1 MYIMFRKKS
10 TPPHYVHFQKK
21 LIVFTYCYLYM
32 HGYRASIGAWV
43 PQSPLSVACICM
55 GVETSI
61 GAWVPQSS
69 LRAICMFLDTG
80 PSIEAQVVS

>member
-1 MYIMFRKKS
+1 MYIMFRKNL
-10 TPPHYVHFQKK
+10 PPPLCTLPKK
-21 LIVFTYCYLYM
+21 PIVFTYCYLYI
-32 HGYRASIGAWV
+32 HGDRASIGAWV

-55 GVETSI
+55 GVEPSI

-69 LRAICMFLDTG
+69 LRAICMFLGTG